1 MPENNNINVF
11 EPKTE
16 YGEDSLDFSYF
27 PDITQ
32 EAQQE
37 TSHANIANATMQ
49 QRISANR
56 IKIDVGVRSADDAVK
71 QISHAFTLGI
81 STFVSFLLVF
91 IVYYF
96 LSRTIDMP
104 YFIIWFT
111 SLIGFIFSI
120 GSLACGIKDVGHKQ
134 YAGVGILFS
143 SLSILML
150 IGFIAITLF
159 FKV

>member
-1 MPENNNINVF
+1 MPEDNNMDVF

-71 QISHAFTLGI
+71 QISHSFTIGI
-81 STFVSFLLVF
+81 STFISLVLIF
-91 IVYYF
+91 ILYYF
-96 LSRTIDMP
+96 LSRGITIP

-120 GSLACGIKDVGHKQ
+120 GALACGIKDIHHKQ
-134 YAGVGILFS
+134 YAGAGILFS
-143 SLSILML
+143 FLSVLLL
-150 IGFIAITLF
+150 IGFIAATVI

>member
-1 MPENNNINVF
+1 MPRNNIDIF

-37 TSHANIANATMQ
+37 TSHANMANTAMQ

-71 QISHAFTLGI
+71 QISHSFTIGI
-81 STFVSFLLVF
+81 STFVSLILIF
-91 IVYYF
+91 ILYYF
-96 LSRTIDMP
+96 LSFGFTIP
-104 YFIIWFT
+104 YFIVWFT

-120 GSLACGIKDVGHKQ
+120 GAFAYGIKDIHHKQ
-134 YAGVGILFS
+134 YVGAGIFFS
-143 SLSILML
+143 LLSTLML
-150 IGFIAITLF
+150 VGFIAISFF